1 MVRREKPEEPP
12 PSKAYLV
19 SFGDTMTTLLA
30 FFIVLCSLAQDQTG
44 MNLYSGT
51 GSFVQAIEGFG
62 LPGLFSG
69 DKSERTFQLQAASP
83 LYLTSNPD
91 QTEPDR
97 NSKGPDA
104 EDNQI
109 RSMDREQD
117 EFKRFL
123 NEMERNSEVTAEPS
137 TEGEVTFDFF
147 APLNAAAPL
156 LPEGY
161 DDIMAQV
168 LPLLRRET
176 HRVEITVWA
185 TTPSPSAWKRA
196 VEQAA
201 GVAEEILTTANLDE
215 MHRQRLR
222 ATARPWM
229 YKDVKR
235 PVLSITM
242 RRVQPIAAATK

>member
-1 MVRREKPEEPP
+1 MARREKPEEPG

-19 SFGDTMTTLLA
+19 SFGGTMTTLLA
-30 FFIVLCSLAQDQTG
+30 FFIVLCTLAEDQTG

-51 GSFVQAIEGFG
+51 GSFVRSIDGFG
-62 LPGLFSG
+62 VPGAFSHG
-69 DKSERTFQLQAASP
+69 DSARTFQLQANSP
-83 LYLTSNPD
+83 LYLAADPEESEPERNP
-91 QTEPDR
+91 T
-97 NSKGPDA
+97 GPDA
-104 EDNQI
+104 EDNGL
-109 RSMDREQD
+109 RSIDREQD

-123 NEMERNSEVTAEPS
+123 NEMERSSEVTAEPS

-147 APLNAAAPL
+147 APLNSAAPL

-161 DDIMAQV
+161 NDIMSQV

-176 HRVEITVWA
+176 HRVDITVWA

-196 VEQAA
+196 AEQAA
-201 GVAEEILTTANLDE
+201 GVANEILKTANLNE
-215 MHRQRLR
+215 THRQRLR

-242 RRVQPIAAATK
+242 RRVQPVNK